1 MATPEE
7 FFKPNPRLLKNLAAF
22 IKAYRIKHQITQVQ
36 LAEQCGF
43 HHKFIQ
49 TLETKHRNVSIS
61 AFVQLAEGLKIN
73 PGRLLN
79 QLLT

>member
-7 FFKPNPRLLKNLAAF
+7 FFKPNPALLEKLAVF
-22 IKAYRIKHQITQVQ
+22 IKDYRMKHRLTQVQ

-49 TLETKHRNVSIS
+49 TLETKHRNISIS
-61 AFVQLAEGLKIN
+61 AFVQLAEGLKLN

-79 QLLT
+79 QLFM